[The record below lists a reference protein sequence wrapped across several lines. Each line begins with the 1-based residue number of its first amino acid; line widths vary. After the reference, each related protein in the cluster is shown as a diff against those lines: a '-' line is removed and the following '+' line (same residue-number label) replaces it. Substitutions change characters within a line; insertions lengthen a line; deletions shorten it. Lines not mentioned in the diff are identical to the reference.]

1 MWPLQEHFSCVVDM
15 KGEVL
20 PTCNQL
26 QYSSLFTGQCLLA
39 SCNRQQVVC
48 SRYICDTSSTRFCKS
63 PSCHAEA
70 HSHGYMVPPDIA
82 LLLDHIFQLSFI
94 PASDLGVGTDIPH
107 PVIQSFRALLL
118 VPAVLWWSWNTSLP
132 HSVANSFTTWSAL
145 WPCTLCS
152 LQAASSWVPSQ

>member
-1 MWPLQEHFSCVVDM
+1 M

-107 PVIQSFRALLL
+107 PVIQTFGLSFWFLQFCGEAGIHLCHT
-118 VPAVLWWSWNTSLP
+118 LWQTPSLP
-132 HSVANSFTTWSAL
+132 GQHCDHARYV
-145 WPCTLCS
+145 LCRQ
-152 LQAASSWVPSQ
+152 LPVEYLPSRP